1 MGLRTYQ
8 HPLVVVEWLLG
19 KARQQ
24 TEDKRRPSWWL
35 VVVGDREMVLVGH
48 SRHIYTVKIRHKYRM
63 NVTFS
68 V

>member
-1 MGLRTYQ
+1 MGLRIYQ

-19 KARQQ
+19 KARQL

-48 SRHIYTVKIRHKYRM
+48 SRRIYIVKIRHKYRM